1 MDPIFQNISE
11 DKRANLL
18 TFQLS
23 PTHVAYAN
31 TLRRLCM
38 TYVET
43 VGFRA
48 DIRDNGATTDVEVLA
63 NSSPMTN
70 EMLAH
75 RVGLLPI
82 HIKNPLE
89 WDSEKYIF
97 TLNKVN
103 DTSDAMRI
111 YASDFA
117 VAEKNGDKVTNI
129 PSDKF
134 FVPNAITR
142 QTCLLAILKPLVPG
156 AKAEEISIRAK
167 ATIGIGRENARF
179 IPTSQCAYSYT
190 RDTNKENI
198 ERAFYDWAF
207 RSKKISEEV
216 LKNDAA
222 KRDVLMREFKTL
234 EINRCYLKDET
245 GEPYSFDFTI
255 ESVGVLDCA
264 YIVYRACEKG
274 VELCKKY
281 SGDNFG
287 SSVVVQRTDGQLI
300 GWDFIFQGEDH
311 TLGHLIQAWIDKNHV
326 GKDAITFAGY
336 DIPHP
341 LRDEMVIRIGVKDG
355 KEASARDV
363 MKKAMVACQ
372 GMFEMWRDQW
382 ARLTGVGEAANYRT
396 VSTGNKNVTSRLVV
410 NKDNMNENMMPSNS
424 NSNTSSSSN
433 SNSNNASSNSSSSNN
448 ANEYNSNIR
457 LSNYNLNSPYES
469 SSSNSSP
476 EVVAPPPTKRAIRR
490 PQPILQ
496 K

>member
-1 MDPIFQNISE
+1 MEPVFQNIRE
-11 DKRANLL
+11 DKSNNRLS
-18 TFQLS
+18 FQLL

-48 DIRDNGATTDVEVLA
+48 DIRDDGATTDVEILA
-63 NSSPMTN
+63 NSTPMTN

-75 RVGLLPI
+75 RIGLIPI
-82 HIKNPLE
+82 HVKNPLQ
-89 WDSEKYIF
+89 WDPEKYVF
-97 TLNKVN
+97 VLNKVN
-103 DTSDAMRI
+103 DKNEAMDV
-111 YASDFA
+111 YASDFS
-117 VAEKNGDKVTNI
+117 VMERNGDKVTNI

-134 FVPNAITR
+134 FIPNDTTR
-142 QTCLLAILKPLVPG
+142 QTCLLAILKPLLPG

-167 ATIGIGRENARF
+167 ATVGIGRENARF

-190 RDTNKENI
+190 LDTNKENI
-198 ERAFYDWAF
+198 QKAFYDWAF

-216 LKNDAA
+216 LKQDAN

-245 GEPYSFDFTI
+245 GEPYSFDFKI
-255 ESVGVLDCA
+255 ESVGTLDCS

-274 VELCKKY
+274 AELCKKY
-281 SGDNFG
+281 ASDSLGA
-287 SSVVVQRTDGQLI
+287 SVVVQRTEGQLI

-311 TLGHLIQAWIDKNHV
+311 TLGHLIQAWIDNHHV
-326 GKDAITFAGY
+326 GKESITFAGY

-355 KEASARDV
+355 KEATARDIV
-363 MKKAMVACQ
+363 KKAMVACQ

-382 ARLTGVGEAANYRT
+382 GRLTGVGDAANYRN
-396 VSTGNKNVTSRLVV
+396 VAIVNSMAENKNI
-410 NKDNMNENMMPSNS
+410 NS
-424 NSNTSSSSN
+424 M
-433 SNSNNASSNSSSSNN
+433 NSSSPP
-448 ANEYNSNIR
+448 AV
-457 LSNYNLNSPYES
+457 PQVVKES
-469 SSSNSSP
+469 TPAGIEAPTN
-476 EVVAPPPTKRAIRR
+476 VVVPAPKRVIRR
-490 PQPILQ
+490 PQPLLA